1 MSNTYIVLNSM
12 LDRHILLCNNIYMEL
27 RELKYFLAV
36 AREESISKAAEALFI
51 TQPSLSRQMQNL
63 EKETGKVLFV
73 RGSRKITLTEAGMLL
88 KKRAEEIVELCDKTQ
103 REVASFETVSGE
115 VYIGGGESHALSV
128 VADAARKMIFR
139 YPDVR
144 FSFHSADTNAA
155 MEMLNKGLI
164 DFGVLVLPAD
174 LSGYDYITLPEKD
187 IWGVLMRKDSPL
199 ADKQFVTVEDLKQ
212 LPIIGSRHIL
222 SEKPET
228 NWFSEYKDSFNIVAT
243 YNLIYNASLL
253 VREGV
258 GYAVGLDRLINTS
271 GDSDLTFRPLY
282 PTLETSLVFAWKRYR
297 IFSKPAGKF
306 LEVLR
311 SCIEGGCRHC
321 DKNVTSVDNAE

>member
-1 MSNTYIVLNSM
+1 MSNTYIELNSM
-12 LDRHILLCNNIYMEL
+12 LDRHILLCNNVSMEL

-88 KKRAEEIVELCDKTQ
+88 KKRAEEIVELCDKAQ

-115 VYIGGGESHALSV
+115 IYIGGGESYALGI
-128 VADAARKMIFR
+128 VANASKKMIEN

-144 FSFHSADTNAA
+144 FNFHSADTVHV

-174 LSGYDYITLPEKD
+174 LSGYDYITLPDKD
-187 IWGVLMRKDSPL
+187 TWGVLMRKDSAL
-199 ADKQFVTVEDLKQ
+199 ADKQFVTAEDLKQ
-212 LPIIGSRHIL
+212 LPLIRSRHTL
-222 SEKPET
+222 SENEVAD
-228 NWFSEYKDSFNIVAT
+228 WFSKNNNSYNIVAT

-253 VREGV
+253 VKEGV

-271 GDSDLTFRPLY
+271 GNSDLTFRPLY
-282 PTLETSLVFAWKRYR
+282 PPLQTSLVFAWKRYR
-297 IFSKPAGKF
+297 IFSKSASKF

-311 SCIEGGCRHC
+311 SCISDDKCGKC
-321 DKNVTSVDNAE
+321 DVTSVDDVD